1 MQKLTERIFAVGVQ
15 NPTLR
20 VFDIIMQTEYG
31 TTYNA
36 YLVKGD
42 QKTALI
48 DGVHARFFD
57 VLMKNLEA
65 AGCQKVDYLV
75 VNHAEPDHSGAIA
88 ELLKVFPD
96 MEIVATPGGLKN
108 LEQITNRPDFKRRPA
123 KEPLDLGGVTL
134 QFEAAPMLHWPDTM
148 FTSCPEEKVLFTCDF
163 LGAHYAEAAVTD
175 TEVKYPDRYMHGF
188 TGYYQAIFGPFK
200 PFVLAGLAKVEAF
213 APAMVCPSH
222 GPVLTETLPKVM
234 ELYRT
239 WSQPQPKGRK
249 AAVAYVSAYG
259 CTRTLA
265 EEIAKVLTE
274 GGAEVDLFDLLDRPC
289 PAAAEAVMSADLV
302 FVGTPTI
309 NRDALKPVW
318 DLMTSLDA
326 VNTKGKPVGIFGSYG
341 WSGEGVP
348 MISARAKSLNMKVLG
363 EVRAVFVPSEADLQA
378 VRELA
383 AAGLK
388 ELG

>member
-1 MQKLTERIFAVGVQ
+1 M
-15 NPTLR
+15 
-20 VFDIIMQTEYG
+20 
-31 TTYNA
+31 
-36 YLVKGD
+36 
-42 QKTALI
+42 
-48 DGVHARFFD
+48 
-57 VLMKNLEA
+57 
-65 AGCQKVDYLV
+65 
-75 VNHAEPDHSGAIA
+75 
-88 ELLKVFPD
+88 
-96 MEIVATPGGLKN
+96 
-108 LEQITNRPDFKRRPA
+108 
-123 KEPLDLGGVTL
+123 
-134 QFEAAPMLHWPDTM
+134 
-148 FTSCPEEKVLFTCDF
+148 
-163 LGAHYAEAAVTD
+163 
-175 TEVKYPDRYMHGF
+175 
-188 TGYYQAIFGPFK
+188 
-200 PFVLAGLAKVEAF
+200 
-213 APAMVCPSH
+213 
-222 GPVLTETLPKVM
+222 
-234 ELYRT
+234 
-239 WSQPQPKGRK
+239 
-249 AAVAYVSAYG
+249 
-259 CTRTLA
+259 
-265 EEIAKVLTE
+265 LTE